1 MTLAKRAIAT
11 TLVAVAVFV
20 LGASGAFRILRPD
33 DPRGVAAPEALAAP
47 IAMTGSLE
55 QTIADLQAHLAT
67 QPDDAHA
74 LATLGLAYSQE
85 AMHTADPS
93 YYPKAEEA
101 LQRSLAI
108 EPSDNVDAIV
118 GMGVVANARHDF
130 ADGVRLGKE
139 AAAINPDAAH
149 ILGVIGDGQLELGH
163 YRAAFATF
171 DRMVQMRPDIASY
184 ARVSYARE
192 LRGDVSGALRAMR
205 EALRA
210 AGTPDDA
217 SWVTYQIGELYFR
230 TGRIAPALHAY
241 RRSVALM
248 PTFVPPHAGLA
259 KIAWARGDLD
269 RAIHGYR
276 WVVARYPL
284 PEHVIALGDLYTVA
298 GRDAQAANEY
308 ALARVEA
315 DLFRASGVNVDVEQ
329 AVFQADHG
337 DPSTALA
344 DARAGWSARKS
355 IGAAD
360 ALAWAL
366 YRDGRYASA
375 ARHARYALHL
385 GTRDATYLF
394 HAGMIELH
402 LHRRGDARN
411 DLARA
416 LAINPHFSILG
427 SRVAARALRALD
439 RTTSWRP

>member
-11 TLVAVAVFV
+11 ALVAVAVFV
-20 LGASGAFRILRPD
+20 LGASGAFHILRPD

-55 QTIADLQAHLAT
+55 QTIAALQAHLAA
-67 QPDDAHA
+67 QPDDARA

-85 AMHTADPS
+85 AIHTADPS

-101 LQRSLAI
+101 LQRSLAL
-108 EPSDNVDAIV
+108 EPNGNVDAIV

-130 ADGVRLGKE
+130 ADGVRWGRE
-139 AAAINPDAAH
+139 AAALNPDAAH
-149 ILGVIGDGQLELGH
+149 ILGVIGDGQLELGQ

-205 EALRA
+205 DAFRA
-210 AGTPDDA
+210 AGTSDDA
-217 SWVTYQIGELYFR
+217 SWVSYQIGELYFR
-230 TGRIAPALHAY
+230 TGRIAPALHAF

-259 KIAWARGDLD
+259 KIAWAQGDLD
-269 RAIHGYR
+269 RAIRGYR
-276 WVVARYPL
+276 WVVVRYPL

-298 GRDAQAANEY
+298 DRDAQAANEY
-308 ALARVEA
+308 ALARAEG
-315 DLFRASGVNVDVEQ
+315 DLFRANGVNVDVEQ
-329 AVFQADHG
+329 AVFEADHG
-337 DPSTALA
+337 DPATALA
-344 DARAGWSARKS
+344 DARAGWAARRS

-360 ALAWAL
+360 ALGWAL
-366 YRDGRYASA
+366 YRSGRFQDAQ
-375 ARHARYALHL
+375 RHARYALHL

-394 HAGMIELH
+394 HAGMIELR
-402 LHRRGDARN
+402 LHKEADARD
-411 DLARA
+411 DLSRA

-427 SRVAARALRALD
+427 SGVAERALRALGGA
-439 RTTSWRP
+439 TSSRP

>member
-11 TLVAVAVFV
+11 ALVAVAVFV
-20 LGASGAFRILRPD
+20 LGASGAFHILRPD

-55 QTIADLQAHLAT
+55 QTIAALQAHLAA
-67 QPDDAHA
+67 QPDDARA

-85 AMHTADPS
+85 AIHTADPS

-101 LQRSLAI
+101 LQRSLAL
-108 EPSDNVDAIV
+108 EPNGNVDAIV

-130 ADGVRLGKE
+130 ADGVRWGRE
-139 AAAINPDAAH
+139 AAALNPDAAH
-149 ILGVIGDGQLELGH
+149 ILGVIGDGQLELGQ

-205 EALRA
+205 DAFRA
-210 AGTPDDA
+210 AGTSDDA
-217 SWVTYQIGELYFR
+217 SWVSYQIGELYFR
-230 TGRIAPALHAY
+230 TGRIAPALHAF

-259 KIAWARGDLD
+259 KIAWAQGDLD
-269 RAIHGYR
+269 RAIRGYR
-276 WVVARYPL
+276 WVVVRYPL

-298 GRDAQAANEY
+298 DRDAQAANEY
-308 ALARVEA
+308 ALARAEG
-315 DLFRASGVNVDVEQ
+315 DLFRANGVNVDVEQ
-329 AVFQADHG
+329 AVFEADHG
-337 DPSTALA
+337 DPATALA
-344 DARAGWSARKS
+344 DARAGWAARRS

-360 ALAWAL
+360 ALGWAL
-366 YRDGRYASA
+366 YRSGRFRDAQ
-375 ARHARYALHL
+375 RHARYALHL

-394 HAGMIELH
+394 HAGMIELR
-402 LHRRGDARN
+402 LHKEADARD
-411 DLARA
+411 DLSRA

-427 SRVAARALRALD
+427 SGVAERALRALGGA
-439 RTTSWRP
+439 TSSRP